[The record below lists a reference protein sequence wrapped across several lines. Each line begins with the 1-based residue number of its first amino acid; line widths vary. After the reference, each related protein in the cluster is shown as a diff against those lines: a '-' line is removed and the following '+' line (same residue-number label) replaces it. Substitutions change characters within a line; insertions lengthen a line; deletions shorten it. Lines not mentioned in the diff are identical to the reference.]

1 MLISCLC
8 DEANMLHIEKAQ
20 IESQPV
26 GTIEGQPNSG
36 TFFVKPL
43 MRGESM
49 ALLEVR
55 VRAGVAS
62 RIHTHSHES
71 LIYVVSG
78 RLKTIINNETFVL
91 GPGDVCRHP
100 CAVGHRVEALEDTI
114 FVEVKSP
121 PIEFRQVFGLAAASG
136 VNGRGDR

>member
-1 MLISCLC
+1 
-8 DEANMLHIEKAQ
+8 MLHIENAQ
-20 IESQPV
+20 VDSQPV
-26 GTIEGQPNSG
+26 GTIEGQPSTG

-43 MRGESM
+43 MRGERM
-49 ALLEVR
+49 TLLEIR

-62 RIHTHSHES
+62 PIHTHSHES

-121 PIEFRQVFGLAAASG
+121 PIELRQVFGLAAASG
-136 VNGRGDR
+136 EAP

>member
-1 MLISCLC
+1 
-8 DEANMLHIEKAQ
+8 MLHVENAQ
-20 IESQPV
+20 VDSQPV
-26 GTIEGQPNSG
+26 GTIEGQPNAG

-49 ALLEVR
+49 TLLEVR
-55 VRAGVAS
+55 VRAGVRS
-62 RIHTHSHES
+62 LIHTHSHES

-78 RLKTIINNETFVL
+78 RLKTIINIETFVL

-114 FVEVKSP
+114 FVEIKSP
-121 PIEFRQVFGLAAASG
+121 PIELRQVFGLAAASG
-136 VNGRGDR
+136 EAP